1 MVGIIPPRR
10 EIFSCVAT
18 WDYNTGSTLSFCM
31 QWMSECKFRSS
42 HYVKFENLLFE
53 PLSILYWPNTLR
65 LYLLYAGMG
74 SNKHAESSYLKKKQ
88 EDKKEMRKYKVS
100 SVVRENL

>member
-1 MVGIIPPRR
+1 MVGIIPHRR
-10 EIFSCVAT
+10 ETISCVLQHGIT
-18 WDYNTGSTLSFCM
+18 ILEVLFPFVCNGCLSA
-31 QWMSECKFRSS
+31 SLEA
-42 HYVKFENLLFE
+42 
-53 PLSILYWPNTLR
+53 LSILYVSNTLR

-100 SVVRENL
+100 CVVRENL